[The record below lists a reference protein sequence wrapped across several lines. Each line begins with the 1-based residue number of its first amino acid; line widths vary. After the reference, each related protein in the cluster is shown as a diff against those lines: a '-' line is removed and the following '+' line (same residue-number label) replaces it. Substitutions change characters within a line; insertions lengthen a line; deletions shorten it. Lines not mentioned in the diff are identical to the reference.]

1 LKLDVRTKLF
11 FAAIFSTLALAYQNP
26 LILALLL
33 AMNILLL
40 LWLRA
45 PLYLFWGIRKFI
57 VLYLIL
63 IVIQSLFVKSGA
75 PLLSIGSFSLVTTG
89 GVVYGFS
96 IVLRFLVL
104 IGSGLII
111 LNCNTGE
118 LLLALVKM
126 RVPYEIV
133 FMIQLGIRF
142 IPVLIAE
149 MGNIF
154 TAIQL
159 RGVDLRKVYKRK
171 VVRVYTGIFMPLLYG
186 ILQKAEQLSILLE
199 LRGFRRMPDRTYYRS
214 ISMGRL
220 DYGIILV
227 SALLTVFFMLGAVK
241 LQSWSMGFLP

>member
-1 LKLDVRTKLF
+1 MKLDVRTKLF
-11 FAAIFSTLALAYQNP
+11 FAAIFSTLALVYQNP

-33 AMNILLL
+33 ALNIVLL

-45 PLYLFWGIRKFI
+45 PLHLFWGIRKFLA
-57 VLYLIL
+57 LYLIL
-63 IVIQSLFVKSGA
+63 IVIQSLFVKSGD
-75 PLLSIGSFSLVTTG
+75 PLVTIGSFSIVTTG
-89 GVVYGFS
+89 GIVYGFS
-96 IVLRFLVL
+96 IIFRFLVL

-126 RVPYEIV
+126 KVPYEIV

-171 VVRVYTGIFMPLLYG
+171 VVRVYTGIFTPLLYG

-199 LRGFRRMPDRTYYRS
+199 LRGFRKMPDRTYYRS
-214 ISMGRL
+214 ISMSRL
-220 DYGIILV
+220 DYGIIVISTLAA
-227 SALLTVFFMLGAVK
+227 ALFILGAAE
-241 LQSWSMGFLP
+241 LQNRSAGILP